1 MKIKKGNK
9 LTNLVLYLIILV
21 LIVVR
26 FVYLDRFP
34 VGTSHD
40 EIEYVL
46 SSKTYFLSGVDLSNT
61 AFPKS
66 IFQTKT
72 DGIISFLPPILLAP
86 YFGLISLNQFT
97 TRFPYVVINIITAI
111 SIYFLVKKL
120 FKNKIFS
127 LISLIVFLANPW
139 SFYLSRTASDTA
151 FALLFYVLG
160 ILFIL
165 ESSRKKLFLSFLFFI
180 LGFFS
185 YHGAKLILIP
195 LILVCLCYRFFL
207 TKVKI
212 SLKTALVFLM
222 SIVLVFGIYF
232 LGNRFYPESINQ
244 SRSQDILF
252 LNQKLIIPIV
262 DTDRK
267 ASLENPFKEIFINKI
282 TVSSKIFFQKYL
294 TAFSPEILFFYG
306 DNRATYRFGQHGLFF
321 IVDFIFILIGLINL
335 YKKYP
340 NKAKFLILLVLISPL
355 TTAISTVETSVI
367 NRSFLLLP
375 ILIIFSSFGIF
386 TVHKFI
392 STKTNRFISFFILF
406 SILLF
411 SFGKFLVFY
420 FFQFPIG
427 GQENNFFSQHVIA
440 SYINRNKDNK
450 IIVVDPQ
457 NRALFLEAVFYSS
470 KNQKDILRDFV
481 EKQEYVMENVIFTN
495 ECPKEIENN
504 KTYIMNRSMFDCI
517 SKKENLKSISEEKF
531 GGPLYFIVNDSL
543 CSDFDSVKWLR
554 FHMVKDYLLEDLDDS
569 NFCKTWIK
577 EL

>member
-1 MKIKKGNK
+1 M
-9 LTNLVLYLIILV
+9 
-21 LIVVR
+21 
-26 FVYLDRFP
+26 
-34 VGTSHD
+34 
-40 EIEYVL
+40 
-46 SSKTYFLSGVDLSNT
+46 SNT
-61 AFPKS
+61 SFPKS

-97 TRFPYVVINIITAI
+97 ARLPYVVINIVTAI

-120 FKNKIFS
+120 FKNKLFS
-127 LISLIVFLANPW
+127 LISVIVFLANPW

-165 ESSRKKLFLSFLFFI
+165 ESSKEKLFLSFLFFI

-195 LILVCLCYRFFL
+195 LVLVCLYYRCFL
-207 TKVKI
+207 TKVKL
-212 SLKTALVFLM
+212 SLKTAFIFIM
-222 SIVLVFGIYF
+222 SIIFVFGVYF
-232 LGNRFYPESINQ
+232 FGNRFYPESINQ

-340 NKAKFLILLVLISPL
+340 DKAKFLILVVLVSPL

-375 ILIIFSSFGIF
+375 GLIIFSGFGVF
-386 TVHKFI
+386 TVYKFLSSKI
-392 STKTNRFISFFILF
+392 HYIFSFLVLF
-406 SILLF
+406 CVLLF
-411 SFGKFLVFY
+411 SFINFIVFY
-420 FFQFPIG
+420 FFQFPVG
-427 GQENNFFSQHVIA
+427 GQENNFFSQHIIA
-440 SYINRNKDNK
+440 NYINRNQNNK
-450 IIVVDPQ
+450 IVVIDPE
-457 NRALFLEAVFYSS
+457 NRALFLETVFYSS
-470 KNQKDILRDFV
+470 KNQNEILKNFV
-481 EKQEYVMENVIFTN
+481 DNQNYEINNTTFIS
-495 ECPKEIENN
+495 ECPENFDSQAVYVI
-504 KTYIMNRSMFDCI
+504 KKSLSDCI
-517 SKKENLKSISEEKF
+517 TKKENMKSISEEKF
-531 GGPLYFIVNDSL
+531 GGPLYFIVNDKI
-543 CSDFDSVKWLR
+543 CSSFPSQPWLR
-554 FHMVKDYLLEDLDDS
+554 FHLSKDYLLENLDDS
-569 NFCKTWIK
+569 TFCNTWIK
-577 EL
+577 QF

>member
-1 MKIKKGNK
+1 MTKKIW
-9 LTNLVLYLIILV
+9 ILV
-21 LIVVR
+21 LFLIGFLLITSR
-26 FVYLDRFP
+26 FFYLDRFP
-34 VGTSHD
+34 VGVSHD
-40 EIEYVL
+40 EVEYIL
-46 SSKTYFLSGVDLSNT
+46 SSKTYSLSGVDLSNT
-61 AFPKS
+61 SFPKS

-97 TRFPYVVINIITAI
+97 TRLPYVVINIVTAI

-127 LISLIVFLANPW
+127 LISVIVFLANPW

-165 ESSRKKLFLSFLFFI
+165 ESSKKKLFLSFLFFI

-195 LILVCLCYRFFL
+195 LVLVCLYYRCFL
-207 TKVKI
+207 TKVKL
-212 SLKTALVFLM
+212 SLKTAFIFIM
-222 SIVLVFGIYF
+222 SIIFVFGVYF
-232 LGNRFYPESINQ
+232 FGNRFYPESINQ

-340 NKAKFLILLVLISPL
+340 DKAKFLILVVLVSPL

-375 ILIIFSSFGIF
+375 ILIVFSSFGIF
-386 TVHKFI
+386 TVYNLYRQ
-392 STKTNRFISFFILF
+392 KTNRFISFFVLF

-427 GQENNFFSQHVIA
+427 GQENNFFSQHIIA
-440 SYINRNKDNK
+440 NDINRNKDNK
-450 IIVVDPQ
+450 IIVVDSQ

-470 KNQKDILRDFV
+470 KNQKNILRDFV
-481 EKQEYVMENVIFTN
+481 EKQEYMMENVIFIN
-495 ECPKEIENN
+495 QCPKEIEDN
-504 KTYIMNRSMFDCI
+504 KTYIINRSLSDCI
-517 SKKENLKSISEEKF
+517 FKKENLKSISEEKF
-531 GGPLYFIVNDSL
+531 GGPLYFVVNDSL

-554 FHMVKDYLLEDLDDS
+554 FHMVKDYLLENIDDY